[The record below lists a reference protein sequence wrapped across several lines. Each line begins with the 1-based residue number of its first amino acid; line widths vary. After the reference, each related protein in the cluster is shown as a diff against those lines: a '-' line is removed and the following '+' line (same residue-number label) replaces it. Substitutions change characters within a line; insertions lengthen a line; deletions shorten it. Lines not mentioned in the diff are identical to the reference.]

1 MSNIRA
7 DYDSPWK
14 EIIERYFPE
23 FMAYYFPHADG
34 EIDWCEGY
42 AFLDK
47 ELQRV
52 VRAAKVGRR
61 HVDKLVKVVQRADGA
76 EAWVLVHIEVQG
88 EPEDDFPER
97 MYTYNYRLFDRYQRR
112 IASLAVLTDAN
123 RSWRPQRF
131 GYELF
136 GCRVALDFPIAKLLD
151 YGADWDALEADDNPF
166 AIVTMAHLQT
176 QATRKKPAERYA
188 IKLRLAKLLYQ
199 KGYSRRDV
207 LELFRFIDW
216 VMTLPPEMEEQ
227 FMIDVATYETQERKP
242 YVATFERIATQ
253 RGIQQG
259 IEQGVERGIEQ
270 GIEQGMQLA
279 MHELLLA
286 TLGIRFGSI
295 SASLKTRLERVT
307 DTERL
312 KALHVQALQ
321 AESLDEFT
329 HCLQP

>member
-1 MSNIRA
+1 MNNIRG

-34 EIDWCEGY
+34 EIDWGEGY

-52 VRAAKVGRR
+52 VRAAKIGRR

-97 MYTYNYRLFDRYQRR
+97 MYTYNYRIFDRYQRR
-112 IASLAVLTDAN
+112 IASLAVLTDAS

-136 GCRVALDFPIAKLLD
+136 GCRVSLDFPIAKLLD
-151 YGADWDALEADDNPF
+151 YGADWEALEADNNLF
-166 AIVTMAHLQT
+166 ALVTMAHLQT
-176 QATRKKPAERYA
+176 QATRRKPGDRYIA
-188 IKLRLAKLLYQ
+188 KLRLAKLFYQ
-199 KGYSRRDV
+199 KGYGREDI

-216 VMTLPPEMEEQ
+216 VMTLPPELEKQ
-227 FMIDVATYETQERKP
+227 FMNDVATYEVQERKP

-253 RGIQQG
+253 QG
-259 IEQGVERGIEQ
+259 MEQGMEQGIEQ
-270 GIEQGMQLA
+270 GIEQGMQQA

-286 TLGIRFGSI
+286 TLEIRFGPI
-295 SASLKTRLERVT
+295 SASLRTRLETVT
-307 DTERL
+307 DTEQL
-312 KALHVQALQ
+312 KALHYQALQ

-329 HCLQP
+329 RYLQP